1 MSTPL
6 NINKLI
12 DTDQNVYEMTCVA
25 IKEAAI
31 LSEDKE
37 GLEEMD
43 NNHDKVVSV
52 ALNKVLDNEVEYTKP
67 EEN

>member
-1 MSTPL
+1 LSTPL

-52 ALNKVLDNEVEYTKP
+52 ALNKVLDNAVEYTRP
-67 EEN
+67 DEN

>member
-6 NINKLI
+6 NIDKLI

-31 LSEDKE
+31 LSSDEKV
-37 GLEEMD
+37 LEEMEAKC
-43 NNHDKVVSV
+43 DKVVSV
-52 ALNKVLDNEVEYTKP
+52 ALNKVLDNEVEYTTP
-67 EEN
+67 SEN